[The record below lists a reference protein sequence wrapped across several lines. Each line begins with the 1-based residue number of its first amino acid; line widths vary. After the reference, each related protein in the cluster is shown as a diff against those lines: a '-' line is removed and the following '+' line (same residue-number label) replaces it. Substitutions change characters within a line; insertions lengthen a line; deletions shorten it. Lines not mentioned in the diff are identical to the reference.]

1 MEVTER
7 DFCDD
12 VSVLKDQIKDLRDHG
27 YEVWMDDFGSGFSS
41 LSLLKDL
48 DVDLVKFDLRFLV
61 GSAHINRGNFIIGAL
76 IAMVKQLGMKTLVE
90 GVETEAQ
97 LEYLQSVGCERM
109 QGYLYSRPIPFAQ
122 LLDLAIW
129 DTEETAANCR
139 YYNAVGCCN
148 MVQAMPDP
156 VSHGMDDRL
165 VLPSLPASSNI
176 RRGS

>member
-1 MEVTER
+1 M
-7 DFCDD
+7 
-12 VSVLKDQIKDLRDHG
+12 
-27 YEVWMDDFGSGFSS
+27 
-41 LSLLKDL
+41 SLLKDL

-129 DTEETAANCR
+129 DTDETASNCR

-148 MVQAMPDP
+148 MVQAMPEP
-156 VSHGMDDRL
+156 VSHGKDERL
-165 VLPSLPASSNI
+165 VLPPCLPASSNI